1 MQGSAEIRHAMAT
14 IRAVLEELTPEAP
27 LAVDQPSVTDV
38 EEARRAWAVLRDF
51 FELDLGR

>member
-1 MQGSAEIRHAMAT
+1 MAT